1 MASEAKARRS
11 EGEQIAM
18 AKHTAQSPMPRIT
31 PDQEIEL
38 ATTIQKGV
46 KIFKIKKELENE
58 LCRDPTNAEWSEE
71 ANLSKAE
78 LRRTVS
84 NYRDAKSA
92 LTQANLGLVHAV
104 IRANKTP
111 RTASRSHEELFQ
123 EGSLGLLRAAELFD
137 PTKGLRF
144 STYATIWIK
153 GVLSNNGSGSSLIT
167 VPQREKTK
175 WNKIRRAANGHV
187 EETGREPSNLELS
200 TLTGMDI
207 TEIEFVTDSV
217 LRARHTLS
225 LDYRYTSHK
234 GSGDHKSFSILQV
247 DKSMQETS
255 TAETLQL
262 QADVVAT
269 MASNLDSRER
279 RLLRLRY
286 GLVDGKSRSLA
297 DCAEQMGLS
306 KERVRKLNIKCLE
319 KLREAKESSNLEEY
333 LLTIL

>member
-1 MASEAKARRS
+1 M
-11 EGEQIAM
+11 
-18 AKHTAQSPMPRIT
+18 
-31 PDQEIEL
+31 
-38 ATTIQKGV
+38 
-46 KIFKIKKELENE
+46 
-58 LCRDPTNAEWSEE
+58 
-71 ANLSKAE
+71 
-78 LRRTVS
+78 
-84 NYRDAKSA
+84 
-92 LTQANLGLVHAV
+92 HAV